1 MQIDITGHHVDVTE
15 ALKSHVHEKF
25 ARLERHF
32 DKLVDIHVILTVERK
47 DLQKAEANLFVS
59 GQDMHAEAITDDM
72 YASIDAMINKLD
84 RQIVKHKEKL
94 TSHR

>member
-15 ALKSHVHEKF
+15 ALKAHVHDKF
-25 ARLERHF
+25 TRLERHF

-47 DLQKAEANLFVS
+47 EAQKAEANLHVS
-59 GQDMHAEAITDDM
+59 GQDMHAEAVTDDM
-72 YASIDAMINKLD
+72 YASIDSMINKLD

>member
-15 ALKSHVHEKF
+15 AMKSHVHDKF
-25 ARLERHF
+25 TRLERHF

-47 DLQKAEANLFVS
+47 ELQKAEANLFVS

-72 YASIDAMINKLD
+72 YASIDAMVNKLD